1 MAEKIIEVE
10 GIGRRSQLISLGIL
24 FFVNLINYMDRLT
37 VSAVLIV
44 STCTNVQEGRVFY
57 APYPRTR

>member
-44 STCTNVQEGRVFY
+44 STGTCTVGS
-57 APYPRTR
+57 